1 MKPTRTF
8 RITGQEHEVPGIEA
22 LLRAEGFDFAPLAL
36 HPKARILHEEPFAL
50 GRSLAARLGLIYIQ
64 DISSMVPPL
73 VLAPHPGDVV
83 LDLCASPGSKTGML
97 AEAVGASGMVVAN
110 EPSPRRLAT
119 LRANMRQIGAVE
131 VVTTS
136 FARFPRLP
144 SAQGFPRILV
154 DAPCSG
160 WGTAHKHPEVLR
172 LWREEKTQTLESLQR
187 ALLARAAEILAPGGL
202 LVYSTCT
209 TNTRENEAQISWAED
224 ALGLRPQTPPTLQ
237 GIALEPTQPGCL
249 RVVDRRGQGFFVA
262 MLRKNGP
269 PSPAWTSPEQGGRPV
284 NAAFPDAATCWDAFT
299 LVPRH
304 KVWDLAPKLA
314 LLLSA
319 DIAWRG
325 LEIGR
330 HGKNIAWNLGCR
342 RLESLVQAPLW
353 EVDDPRILSRL
364 LAGESFRDT
373 GNDGRVKIFFHQ
385 VFVGWATR
393 RAGRLMWINR

>member
-8 RITGQEHEVPGIEA
+8 RITGQEHEVPGIET
-22 LLRAEGFDFAPLAL
+22 LLRTEGFDFEPALL
-36 HPKARILHEEPFAL
+36 HPRVRVLQEEPFAL

-97 AEAVGASGMVVAN
+97 AEAVGLRGMVMAN

-136 FARFPRLP
+136 FARFPKLP
-144 SAQGFPRILV
+144 STLGFPRILV

-262 MLRKNGP
+262 MLRKDGP
-269 PSPAWTSPEQGGRPV
+269 PPPAWTIPEEGGRPV
-284 NAAFPDAATCWDAFT
+284 HAAFPDAAACWDAFT

-304 KVWDLAPKLA
+304 KVWDLTPKLA
-314 LLLSA
+314 LLLPA

-342 RLESLVQAPLW
+342 RLENLVHAPVW
-353 EVDDPRILSRL
+353 EVDDARMLSRL
-364 LAGESFRDT
+364 LAGESFHHA
-373 GNDGRVKIFFHQ
+373 GSDGRVKVFFQQ

-393 RAGRLMWINR
+393 RAGRLMWTNR

>member
-1 MKPTRTF
+1 
-8 RITGQEHEVPGIEA
+8 
-22 LLRAEGFDFAPLAL
+22 
-36 HPKARILHEEPFAL
+36 
-50 GRSLAARLGLIYIQ
+50 
-64 DISSMVPPL
+64 
-73 VLAPHPGDVV
+73 
-83 LDLCASPGSKTGML
+83 
-97 AEAVGASGMVVAN
+97 
-110 EPSPRRLAT
+110 
-119 LRANMRQIGAVE
+119 
-131 VVTTS
+131 
-136 FARFPRLP
+136 
-144 SAQGFPRILV
+144 
-154 DAPCSG
+154 
-160 WGTAHKHPEVLR
+160 
-172 LWREEKTQTLESLQR
+172 
-187 ALLARAAEILAPGGL
+187 
-202 LVYSTCT
+202 
-209 TNTRENEAQISWAED
+209 
-224 ALGLRPQTPPTLQ
+224 
-237 GIALEPTQPGCL
+237 
-249 RVVDRRGQGFFVA
+249 VVDRRGQGFFVA